1 MWDLRDPDDPFDE
14 AFGSED
20 EWEDVEPGTVGPRWI
35 QSRTVRLVIALL
47 VAIAM
52 AAVTAG
58 WWFIGR
64 TDPPAPPREEIEVA
78 LPFTAA

>member
-1 MWDLRDPDDPFDE
+1 MWDLRDPDDPFE
-14 AFGSED
+14 GA
-20 EWEDVEPGTVGPRWI
+20 WEDGEAWDDEPASVGPRWI
-35 QSRTVRLVIALL
+35 RSPAVRFVIALL

-64 TDPPAPPREEIEVA
+64 TEPPGPPREEIEVS
-78 LPFTAA
+78 LPLTPS